1 MKTDVANPVIRKI
14 KDNEVALT
22 EFEKETLTGET
33 EKVQEI
39 IRNFPTVYIHNWPET
54 DKYDVYVGESN
65 NIFRRTRDH
74 YYDRVKNE
82 NWQHKLLGKD
92 ATLYIIGHEHF
103 NKSLTLDI
111 ENRLMHYLM
120 SVDKVRQVHNGR
132 GNPQNHYYP
141 SHEFEPIFRKIWR
154 KLHKENEEL
163 FPNESV
169 IKDSAIYKAS
179 PLHKLTEQQAEIK
192 TKILECIDKALQ
204 KEEKQIIFLDG
215 EAGTGKTVLNGSIFY
230 ELYYKLEEKGQKD
243 FKCSIVV
250 NHDEQVKVYS
260 DIARKL
266 GITEKYGEV
275 VSKASPFLNK
285 HPEDDSV
292 DVVFIDEAHLL
303 FTQGNQGYRGKNQL
317 DDIVKKAKV
326 VVIVFDENQILRMDQ
341 YWESQMIA
349 KYRDKAKEQD
359 NHFTLTE
366 QLRMNADDETL
377 GWIDAFT
384 KNQTIERIPHH
395 DYEIKIFDSLTTLE
409 MEINKK
415 AKNEET
421 RLSRLIANYDWK
433 YNKGKRPE
441 DTEQKYWEV
450 SVEEENWHKPW
461 NYELEKELDSDE
473 KKKIKGQSW
482 AEQEH
487 TIDEVGS
494 TFTIQGFDLNYAGV
508 ILGNS
513 VKYQDGKIV
522 YDPKETKH
530 SKVTMRKTLSD
541 GSMQNFAEE
550 LLKHEVRVLMTR
562 GVNGLYIYARDKQLR
577 EALLEAM
584 KK

>member
-179 PLHKLTEQQAEIK
+179 PL
-192 TKILECIDKALQ
+192 D
-204 KEEKQIIFLDG
+204 
-215 EAGTGKTVLNGSIFY
+215 
-230 ELYYKLEEKGQKD
+230 
-243 FKCSIVV
+243 
-250 NHDEQVKVYS
+250 
-260 DIARKL
+260 
-266 GITEKYGEV
+266 
-275 VSKASPFLNK
+275 
-285 HPEDDSV
+285 
-292 DVVFIDEAHLL
+292 
-303 FTQGNQGYRGKNQL
+303 
-317 DDIVKKAKV
+317 
-326 VVIVFDENQILRMDQ
+326 
-341 YWESQMIA
+341 
-349 KYRDKAKEQD
+349 
-359 NHFTLTE
+359 
-366 QLRMNADDETL
+366 
-377 GWIDAFT
+377 
-384 KNQTIERIPHH
+384 
-395 DYEIKIFDSLTTLE
+395 
-409 MEINKK
+409 
-415 AKNEET
+415 
-421 RLSRLIANYDWK
+421 
-433 YNKGKRPE
+433 
-441 DTEQKYWEV
+441 
-450 SVEEENWHKPW
+450 
-461 NYELEKELDSDE
+461 
-473 KKKIKGQSW
+473 
-482 AEQEH
+482 
-487 TIDEVGS
+487 
-494 TFTIQGFDLNYAGV
+494 
-508 ILGNS
+508 
-513 VKYQDGKIV
+513 
-522 YDPKETKH
+522 
-530 SKVTMRKTLSD
+530 
-541 GSMQNFAEE
+541 
-550 LLKHEVRVLMTR
+550 
-562 GVNGLYIYARDKQLR
+562 
-577 EALLEAM
+577 
-584 KK
+584 